1 IRRVRVQ
8 ILCDEPDACPVNLLE
23 STGKWTRLLRY
34 VQPEFRMPSLTV
46 PQVPRHVAPPPTKEN
61 LEYAD
66 LAIIDFAKVHTPEG
80 RAELA
85 LEVRDALSVQG
96 FFYIINHGLTQHE
109 NERIFDI
116 ADVPFNSVPD
126 EEKRL
131 YAADMKGAGSY
142 QGYKMRSVLHID
154 NGVLDQLE
162 HYNTDP
168 HRATWMAVNHDIARK
183 KHPKALQ
190 PLMPEI
196 ESFIKFN
203 HFEVLHNILRLLA
216 IGLELPEETF
226 VDQHKFDVLGES
238 YVRFTR
244 YYPRTEEDEE
254 KTKNVWLKG
263 HTGADLGSVTILWS
277 QPISALQILCSD
289 GKWRWVKHIDNALV
303 VNSGDAMDFLSGGFY
318 KCTIHR
324 VVQPPPDQRGLTRLG
339 IFYFAM
345 PHDDVKLVP
354 RLDSPVLQRAGV
366 KRRCSD
372 DRAPTMKSWRQGRV
386 RGYGFVQLKKRE
398 DGHEEE
404 IVDGLPVT
412 YFN

>member
-1 IRRVRVQ
+1 
-8 ILCDEPDACPVNLLE
+8 
-23 STGKWTRLLRY
+23 
-34 VQPEFRMPSLTV
+34 MPSLTV

-61 LEYAD
+61 LDYAD

-85 LEVRDALSVQG
+85 LEG

-109 NERIFDI
+109 NERIIDI
-116 ADVPFNSVPD
+116 ADVPFNSVPN
-126 EEKRL
+126 EEKLL

-162 HYNTDP
+162 HYNI
-168 HRATWMAVNHDIARK
+168 NHDIARK
-183 KHPKALQ
+183 KHPKALL

-244 YYPRTEEDEE
+244 YSYPRTEEDEE

-263 HTGADLGSVTILWS
+263 HTDLGSVTVLWS

-345 PHDDVKLVP
+345 PHDNVKLVP
-354 RLDSPVLQRAGV
+354 RLDSPVLQRVGV

-372 DRAPTMKSWRQGRV
+372 DRAPTMESWRQGRV
-386 RGYGFVQLKKRE
+386 RMYGFVQLKKRE
-398 DGHEEE
+398 DGNEET

-412 YFN
+412 FFN